1 MFVADFLYVNYVYQ
15 NGYLLIVMLTKD
27 KYLTTQLNF
36 GPLFDSYIRTPQE
49 SGSKN
54 KTNNKNKKIRIMKK
68 IFFAA
73 VAALFFGINANA
85 QSVNENEATV
95 ADVVAELSQADALQF
110 IPMYQKML
118 TDIENVCRTEN
129 DDNVKTAKIDDL
141 KDLYYDIFSEILVT
155 DQNDVAINSISME
168 YINNRIAK

>member
-1 MFVADFLYVNYVYQ
+1 
-15 NGYLLIVMLTKD
+15 
-27 KYLTTQLNF
+27 
-36 GPLFDSYIRTPQE
+36 
-49 SGSKN
+49 
-54 KTNNKNKKIRIMKK
+54 MKK

-110 IPMYQKML
+110 IPMYQQML

-129 DDNVKTAKIDDL
+129 NDDKKTAKIEDI
-141 KDLYYDIFSEILVT
+141 KDIYTDIFSQILVS
-155 DQNDVAINSISME
+155 DQNEVAMNSVSME
-168 YINNRIAK
+168 YFDARIAK

>member
-1 MFVADFLYVNYVYQ
+1 
-15 NGYLLIVMLTKD
+15 
-27 KYLTTQLNF
+27 
-36 GPLFDSYIRTPQE
+36 
-49 SGSKN
+49 
-54 KTNNKNKKIRIMKK
+54 MKK

-118 TDIENVCRTEN
+118 TEIETVCRTEN
-129 DDNVKTAKIDDL
+129 NDDEKTAQIETIKEVYTDM
-141 KDLYYDIFSEILVT
+141 FSEILVT
-155 DQNDVAINSISME
+155 TQNEVAINSVSME

>member
-1 MFVADFLYVNYVYQ
+1 
-15 NGYLLIVMLTKD
+15 
-27 KYLTTQLNF
+27 
-36 GPLFDSYIRTPQE
+36 
-49 SGSKN
+49 
-54 KTNNKNKKIRIMKK
+54 MKK
-68 IFFAA
+68 IVFAA

-118 TDIENVCRTEN
+118 TEIETVCRTEN
-129 DDNVKTAKIDDL
+129 NDDKKTAQIETIKEVYTDM
-141 KDLYYDIFSEILVT
+141 FSEILVT
-155 DQNDVAINSISME
+155 AQNEVAINSVSME